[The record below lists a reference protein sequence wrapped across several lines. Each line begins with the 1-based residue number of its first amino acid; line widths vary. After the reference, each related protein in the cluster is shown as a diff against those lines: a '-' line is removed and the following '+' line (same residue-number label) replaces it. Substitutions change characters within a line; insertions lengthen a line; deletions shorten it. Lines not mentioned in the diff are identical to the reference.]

1 VAGKRIIQVPA
12 LEKAA
17 AGRKPPLS
25 WAVEAGGLVFVS
37 GIPPID
43 PDRGGFL
50 QGTIEQQTERVME
63 NLKLVLAAAGTS
75 LENVVKVTIY
85 AVNSANFARINAVYA
100 RYFDR
105 DPPARTFV
113 TVASWPLEFD
123 VEIECVALAG

>member
-1 VAGKRIIQVPA
+1 MPTKRVIQVPA

-63 NLKLVLAAAGTS
+63 NIKLVLAAAGTS
-75 LENVVKVTIY
+75 LDKVVKVTIY
-85 AVNSANFARINAVYA
+85 SVNSANFARINSVYA
-100 RYFDR
+100 KYFSDEA
-105 DPPARTFV
+105 PARSFV

-123 VEIECVALAG
+123 IEIECVATL

>member
-1 VAGKRIIQVPA
+1 MAEKRVIQVPA

-25 WAVEAGGLVFVS
+25 WAVEAGGVVYVS
-37 GIPPID
+37 GIPPVD

-50 QGTIEQQTERVME
+50 QGTIEQQTERVLE

-75 LENVVKVTIY
+75 LEKVVKVTIY
-85 AVNSANFARINAVYA
+85 SVNSANFGRINSVYA
-100 RYFDR
+100 KYFVE

-123 VEIECVALAG
+123 IEIECVAIL

>member
-1 VAGKRIIQVPA
+1 MPTKRIIHVPA

-25 WAVEAGGLVFVS
+25 WAVEAGGMVYVS

-43 PDRGGFL
+43 PDKGGFL
-50 QGTIEQQTERVME
+50 TGTIEQQTERVME

-75 LENVVKVTIY
+75 LDNVVKVTIY
-85 AVNSANFARINAVYA
+85 AVNAANFARINGVYA
-100 RYFDR
+100 TYFSV
-105 DPPARTFV
+105 DPPARSFV

-123 VEIECVALAG
+123 VEIECVATA

>member
-1 VAGKRIIQVPA
+1 MATKRVIQVPA

-43 PDRGGFL
+43 PERGGFL

-63 NLKLVLAAAGTS
+63 NIKLVLAAAGTT
-75 LENVVKVTIY
+75 LERVVKVTIY
-85 AVNSANFARINAVYA
+85 SVNSANFARINSVYSK
-100 RYFDR
+100 YFNDEA
-105 DPPARTFV
+105 PARTFV

-123 VEIECVALAG
+123 IEIECVAVL

>member
-1 VAGKRIIQVPA
+1 MPSKRIIQVPA
-12 LEKAA
+12 LERAA

-43 PDRGGFL
+43 PDNGGFL
-50 QGTIEQQTERVME
+50 AGTIEQQTERVME
-63 NLKLVLAAAGTS
+63 NLKLVLSAAGTS
-75 LENVVKVTIY
+75 LDKVVKATIY
-85 AVNSANFARINAVYA
+85 SVNSANFGRINSVYA
-100 RYFDR
+100 KYFTV

-123 VEIECVALAG
+123 IEIECVATL